1 MKNEIIQ
8 SIVFHNYD
16 DFQHATNFIFSQKII
31 SAFWGLFDDET
42 DP

>member
-1 MKNEIIQ
+1 MRNEIIQ
-8 SIVFHNYD
+8 SVVFHNYD
-16 DFQHATNFIFSQKII
+16 DFQHDDFIFSQKFI